1 MVISVLLHEL
11 IDFLNRAANLLARVQ
26 FAKLKLGRAF
36 HLVGGRVRRR
46 SFYGNFANKVIRAG
60 YKMKR
65 HVAAHSTFSFHAK
78 IAKTAT
84 IMKCQNALAN
94 ALAIERLADLL
105 RD

>member
-1 MVISVLLHEL
+1 LPEL
-11 IDFLNRAANLLARVQ
+11 SDLLNRAVNLLPRVQ
-26 FAKLKLGRAF
+26 VAKLKLGRTF
-36 HLVGGRVRRR
+36 HLAGGKVRRR
-46 SFYGNFANKVIRAG
+46 SIYGNFANPVIRAG

-84 IMKCQNALAN
+84 IMKCQNACAN

-105 RD
+105 RDQRL